1 VIASKKVSREMNEF
15 SIPYGLDTIKFR
27 LPGHVSVE
35 VLRRTALPAPSDQ
48 IGEVEEALN
57 HPLGSASLMPSRHVE
72 QCTIAISD
80 NTRPVPYESVLPP
93 LLDHLIGKGELS
105 PSQVSFL
112 VASGAHPPMN
122 SKALAELLPR
132 DIART
137 HRVICHN
144 ARDRDELR
152 KVGSTSRGT
161 PLWINRHYLEADV
174 RIVVGNVDPHQFV
187 GFTGGAKGVVIGLGG
202 MATIQASHAMM
213 EHPQARM
220 GIDQGNPVREDI
232 DEAGKL
238 IGIDFVLNVVVN
250 DQHQI
255 VRAFAGAPDMVS
267 EQSRSFCLDLA
278 QAEYEELADV
288 VIASPGGYPK
298 DINLY
303 QAQKALAHASQI
315 VRPGGTVILVAECRQ
330 GVGDP
335 LYEKWMTDASSLDEV
350 VDRFRREGF
359 QLGAHKAY
367 LFARD
372 MIKAKVLLVSSLPN
386 ALAERLFFTPFPTL
400 SSALDAALA
409 EHDRPPRVA
418 ILPEAPTVVPVPCG
432 GARLTASLHRSD
444 GESGE

>member
-1 VIASKKVSREMNEF
+1 MNEF
-15 SIPYGLDTIKFR
+15 SIPYGLDTIECR
-27 LPGHVSVE
+27 LPSHVAVE
-35 VLRRTALPAPSDQ
+35 LLRRTTLPAPSDQ
-48 IGEVEEALN
+48 VGEVEKALD
-57 HPLGSASLMPSRHVE
+57 HPLGPASLTPSRHAERCV
-72 QCTIAISD
+72 IAISD
-80 NTRPVPYESVLPP
+80 NTRPVPYASVLPP
-93 LLDHLIGKGELS
+93 LLDHLEGKGGWS
-105 PSQVSFL
+105 PSRVSLL
-112 VASGAHPPMN
+112 VASGAHPPMD
-122 SKALAELLPR
+122 SKALAELLPGEIR
-132 DIART
+132 RT
-137 HRVICHN
+137 HRVICHD
-144 ARDRDELR
+144 ARDGDALR

-161 PLWINRHYLEADV
+161 PVWINRHYLEADV

-187 GFTGGAKGVVIGLGG
+187 GFTGGAKGAVIGLGG
-202 MATIQASHAMM
+202 VATIQANHAMM
-213 EHPQARM
+213 DHPQART

-255 VRAFAGAPDMVS
+255 VRAFAGALDVVS
-267 EQSRSFCLDLA
+267 KQSRSFCLDLA
-278 QAEYEELADV
+278 RAEYEELADI

-315 VRPGGTVILVAECRQ
+315 VRPGGTVILVAECRR
-330 GVGDP
+330 GVGDS
-335 LYEKWMTDASSLDEV
+335 LYERWMTDASSLDEV

-372 MIKAKVLLVSSLPN
+372 MTKAKVLLVSSLSN

-400 SSALDAALA
+400 SAALDAALA

-432 GARLTASLHRSD
+432 AAQLSPPSLHRRD
-444 GESGE
+444 AVSGE